1 MRFFVVTD
9 QRFLLVLV
17 QVQGITQMLDQ
28 ARPEQL
34 TGGSTDS
41 DHGYSITIAHFR
53 DRPQMRLFGG
63 DAEES
68 EAFARALTHLATSG
82 TLPD

>member
-1 MRFFVVTD
+1 MPFFVVTD

-17 QVQGITQMLDQ
+17 QVQGVTQMLDQ

-68 EAFARALTHLATSG
+68 EAFARSLTHLATNG